1 MSATVVTKKS
11 SSANSAVKPQQ
22 PVQGYTVA
30 RPGGVCSVTG
40 VLIAPGEKFMA
51 LLHETPGGFD
61 RADISL
67 AAWPD
72 APRGHALAFWQSVMP
87 HPEQTKKK
95 PFVDD
100 EVLCTLFERLQ
111 DATEEL
117 KLHFRFVLGLIL
129 IRKRLLVYESG
140 ATEAGRDFW
149 VVRFRGRD
157 VTMHL
162 LDPKLTEQQVRDVST
177 QLAQVMNE
185 EL

>member
-1 MSATVVTKKS
+1 MSATAVAKS
-11 SSANSAVKPQQ
+11 SQQ
-22 PVQGYTVA
+22 PQGYTVA
-30 RPGGVCSVTG
+30 RPGGVCSITG
-40 VLIAPGEKFMA
+40 APIAPGEKFMA
-51 LLHETPGGFD
+51 VLRETPVGFD

-72 APRGHALAFWQSVMP
+72 APRDNALAFWQTVMP

-100 EVLCTLFERLQ
+100 DVLCTLFERLQ
-111 DATEEL
+111 EATDEL

-129 IRKRLLVYESG
+129 IRKRLLVYEGNAS
-140 ATEAGRDFW
+140 EAGQDFW

-157 VTMHL
+157 VKMNL